1 MTTLNDVQR
10 QAIEA
15 GDGPVLVL
23 AGAGTGKTRVIVER
37 LAWLVAQQGVDP
49 RNLLAVTFTNRAANE
64 MRERVAERLGVERLA
79 AWVGTFHSFGLFLLR
94 REIERL
100 GRSTTF
106 TVLDDSDQLS
116 LMKRLVKEMPAKYS
130 RVSPRE
136 TLNWISQFKQGL
148 TAPTEED
155 AEEDAYLYLWNKYH
169 EAVWNANAVDFDDLL
184 VLPARILRDHEDI
197 RARYQRRY
205 RYIHVDEYQDTNH
218 AQFVLARELAGK
230 DGNIFVVGDEDQS
243 IYSWRGADL
252 ENILNFEQEYPGA
265 AVIRLEQ
272 NYRSTQQ
279 ILDCANRVVSHNEFR
294 LGKSLWTGLEKG
306 ERVRLYEASSERDEA
321 EFISDDIAERGCPLK
336 EVAILFR
343 TNGQARVIEETLRR
357 AGLPYRVF
365 GGTQFYSRK
374 EIKDILAYLRLL
386 VNPADDV
393 ALRRVINV
401 PTRGIGATTLQR
413 VEEYAQER
421 GLPLLQVLREIEDD
435 QTLSG
440 RARNAIGSFVHL
452 MDDLAIEAKSS
463 GVADLVEQLL
473 EKTGYRRHVEE
484 SDAKDFRERIEIVD
498 EFVSSCKQF
507 DADHGGDLL
516 QFLQDMALVSDGD
529 QLDPEEP
536 TVTLMTCHS
545 AKGLEFDHVYIAG
558 LEENLL
564 PHASS
569 LYDSE
574 ELEEERRLCY
584 VAMTRA
590 RKTLTLTYAR
600 GRVIFG
606 EPRQNDPSRFMEEI
620 GRDHLDP
627 VGVKEPEPA
636 RRGERAQRAPAGD
649 RGGDRGGDRIK
660 MGTQVHHAKFGRGT
674 VMFTSGSGK
683 KLRAKVRFQSGPTRD
698 ILVEKAPLEI
708 LEGNSK

>member
-15 GDGPVLVL
+15 GNGPVLVL

-37 LAWLVAQQGVDP
+37 LAWLVAEQGVDP

-116 LMKRLVKEMPAKYS
+116 LVKRLVKEMPAKYN

-148 TAPTEED
+148 TAPREED
-155 AEEDAYLYLWNKYH
+155 AEEDAYLHLWNKYH
-169 EAVWNANAVDFDDLL
+169 EALWNANAVDFDDLL

-205 RYIHVDEYQDTNH
+205 RYVHVDEYQDTNH

-279 ILDCANRVVSHNEFR
+279 ILDCANRVVSNNEFR
-294 LGKSLWTGLEKG
+294 LGKSLWTGLDKG
-306 ERVRLYEASSERDEA
+306 ERVRLYEANSERDEA
-321 EFISDDIAERGCPLK
+321 EFISNDIAERGCPLK
-336 EVAILFR
+336 EVAVLFR

-413 VEEYAQER
+413 VEEYAQQR

-440 RARNAIGSFVHL
+440 RARNAVVSFVHL

-463 GVADLVEQLL
+463 SVADLVEQLL
-473 EKTGYRRHVEE
+473 EKTGYRRYVED

-498 EFVSSCKQF
+498 EFLSSCKQF
-507 DADHGGDLL
+507 DADHGGDPL

-536 TVTLMTCHS
+536 TITLMTCHS

-558 LEENLL
+558 LEEGLW

-569 LYDSE
+569 LYDNE

-606 EPRQNDPSRFMEEI
+606 EPRQNDSSRFIDEI
-620 GRDHLDP
+620 GRDHMDQ

-636 RRGERAQRAPAGD
+636 RRPERAQRAPA
-649 RGGDRGGDRIK
+649 GDRGGDRIK

-683 KLRAKVRFQSGPTRD
+683 KLRAKVRFQTGPTRD